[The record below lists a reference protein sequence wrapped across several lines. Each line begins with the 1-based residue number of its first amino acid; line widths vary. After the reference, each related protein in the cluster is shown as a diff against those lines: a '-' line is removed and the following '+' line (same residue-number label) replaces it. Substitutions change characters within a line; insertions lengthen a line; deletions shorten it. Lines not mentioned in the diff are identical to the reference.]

1 MNSQSTNNADTA
13 TELNA
18 THLYIPRLSRDH
30 SKEDIDLMF
39 HCHRIGEVVSVDFVD
54 LKVIPDVKHNPNLV
68 SAFIAVKLFTHETCK
83 KAHDLK
89 AAIESPT
96 GSYRFYIKNSSKNPD
111 EFWLILN
118 NKKPLPRTERNI
130 HQVSAHADELQVKL
144 DALENTVASQKTLI
158 GDLVDELDKHE
169 TTMKRMAQAHKD
181 DMEELR
187 MLLLRNLNR
196 KCGFAQCKMV
206 TMLHPD
212 DKPLDPTEDEII
224 EAKFYLDTRNSQST
238 IIPNVFK
245 ASETNEYKK
254 ITADDMLQMHWNP
267 EVRKQHHIND
277 KLRKKTL
284 SDSPLKKYIAEAGH
298 MKLWNNRD
306 CLEENVD
313 RWQLL
318 SDVGLTPI
326 PLERSVAYHGV
337 ENTQHDF
344 DLYEL
349 EAQERA
355 LIHQQLDAT
364 ETRVEVELTQTDN
377 ITAVYSEGL

>member
-1 MNSQSTNNADTA
+1 MNSQSNNDIMT
-13 TELNA
+13 TEDNV

-30 SKEDIDLMF
+30 SKADIDLMF
-39 HCHRIGEVVSVDFVD
+39 HCHLIGEVVSVDFVD
-54 LKVIPDVKHNPNLV
+54 LKVLPDVKHNPNLV
-68 SAFIAVKLFTHETCK
+68 SAFIAVKLFTHESCK

-89 AAIESPT
+89 AAITAPA

-144 DALENTVASQKTLI
+144 DALEITVASQKTLI

-169 TTMKRMAQAHKD
+169 STMKRMAKAHKD

-206 TMLHPD
+206 TISHPD
-212 DKPLDPTEDEII
+212 DEPEVPTEEEII
-224 EAKFYLDTRNSQST
+224 EAKFLLDSSNAQSRM
-238 IIPNVFK
+238 IPNVFK

-277 KLRKKTL
+277 KLRKKT
-284 SDSPLKKYIAEAGH
+284 SVGESPLVKYIAEAGY

-313 RWQLL
+313 RWQIL

-326 PLERSVAYHGV
+326 PLKRSVAYHGV
-337 ENTQHDF
+337 EDTQHDF

-355 LIHQQLDAT
+355 LKQNLDAT
-364 ETRVEVELTQTDN
+364 EPRLEVELTQTDN
-377 ITAVYSEGL
+377 IMAVFNDGL

>member
-1 MNSQSTNNADTA
+1 MNSQSNNDTA
-13 TELNA
+13 TEVNV
-18 THLYIPRLSRDH
+18 THLYIPRLSREH
-30 SKEDIDLMF
+30 SQADIDVMF

-54 LKVIPDVKHNPNLV
+54 HKVLPDVKHNPNLV

-89 AAIESPT
+89 AAIASPT

-144 DALENTVASQKTLI
+144 DALEITVANQKTII

-169 TTMKRMAQAHKD
+169 SAMKRMAQSHKE

-196 KCGFAQCKMV
+196 KCGFAQCKMM

-212 DKPLDPTEDEII
+212 DKPDEPTEDEII
-224 EAKFYLDTRNSQST
+224 EAKFLLDSSNAQSRM
-238 IIPNVFK
+238 IPNVFK

-267 EVRKQHHIND
+267 QVRKQHHINES
-277 KLRKKTL
+277 LRKKPL
-284 SDSPLKKYIAEAGH
+284 ASESPLAKYIAEAGR
-298 MKLWNNRD
+298 MNIWNNRD

-326 PLERSVAYHGV
+326 PLERSVAYHGI

-349 EAQERA
+349 EAQERG
-355 LIHQQLDAT
+355 LIQQQLDAS
-364 ETRVEVELTQTDN
+364 EPRLEVELTQTDN
-377 ITAVYSEGL
+377 IMAVFNEGL